1 MASINKRQQVRN
13 ERGLQ
18 ELIKTVPGN
27 DRCADCAT
35 RNPGWASWSLGIF
48 LCIRC
53 AALHR
58 KLGTH
63 ISKVKSLSMDSWSND
78 QVEVRDHALR
88 QHTYIDQAQNM
99 KRIGNVNSNHTYNSR
114 NTKPSIPIDADEIE
128 GVMERFIRQKYEH
141 RAFAVD
147 SAPGSRQNT
156 GSTSSDE
163 RPPPLPP
170 KPSRRF
176 HFPSLRA
183 ASSTFPIRTNTLSP
197 PTSPG
202 LSGFGRE
209 PSPPP
214 KDKKPAKFLGAE
226 VGASRDDGFETK
238 LTNLREMGFT
248 DERKNMQVL
257 RSLDGNVEKSVETL
271 VRLGEGS
278 KSSSRTHSPL
288 SPSPLADISFTDG
301 FTNGLTVDKTR
312 TMPRSDNITNP
323 FDINVHKSLPP
334 PPAQGQTGARGAFM
348 GRTVSPS
355 ISSNPFL
362 QSGQQTQQTA
372 LDRSFQNMQIS
383 EQQQRLQIT
392 HDQSFQTPQNSQQM
406 QQTANPQLFPN
417 TTGGYNSSQPQTN
430 PFLQTYTPPP
440 MPQIPTQYQQF
451 TQPSP
456 FQPSQQQTNYN
467 QQQATGLA
475 NPFLRTSKSQSFNPT
490 HGFDQ
495 FAPFGVSNS
504 QHAQNVVHQQH
515 QQPAQTAVA
524 QPQNSYNPFQVNQSQ
539 RLQQQQQQYQP
550 VQTSSSF
557 QQQQNSS
564 PFQSI
569 TGSQPQQQA
578 IYQEPQILQHS
589 NTMPFLPFS
598 SPASVPPQQQQL
610 SQPPSFNPPQQQ
622 HQAIYPPPR
631 QDNNS
636 ILALYNFPQANNPP
650 EGMNKSHDS
659 GQVQV
664 RTTAYGQ
671 KRSVTMPVS
680 SMASGGNSNPF
691 APNGTTHGSLG
702 GVGNI
707 NGMNGMSTGLS
718 SAPTNGYR
726 HVSNESVQFGADMMM
741 NGRHSP
747 DAFAG
752 LSARLR

>member
-1 MASINKRQQVRN
+1 MATINKRQQVRN

-35 RNPGWASWSLGIF
+35 KNPGWASWSLGIF

-78 QVEVRDHALR
+78 QVES
-88 QHTYIDQAQNM
+88 M
-99 KRIGNVNSNHTYNSR
+99 KRIGNVNSNHTYNPR

-141 RAFAVD
+141 RAFAVE

-156 GSTSSDE
+156 GSTSSDD

-170 KPSRRF
+170 KPSKRF

-183 ASSTFPIRTNTLSP
+183 ASSTFPIRSSPLSP

-226 VGASRDDGFETK
+226 VGGSRDDGFETK
-238 LTNLREMGFT
+238 MAYLREMGFP
-248 DERKNMQVL
+248 DDRRNMQVL
-257 RSLDGNVEKSVETL
+257 RGLDGNVERSVETL
-271 VRLGEGS
+271 VRLGEAS

-288 SPSPLADISFTDG
+288 PPSPLADVGFTTG
-301 FTNGLTVDKTR
+301 FTNGITVDKTR
-312 TMPRSDNITNP
+312 ITPRADKSNNP

-348 GRTVSPS
+348 ERTVSPLV
-355 ISSNPFL
+355 SSNPFL

-372 LDRSFQNMQIS
+372 LDQSFQNMQIS
-383 EQQQRLQIT
+383 QLQQQHQQPQILQ
-392 HDQSFQTPQNSQQM
+392 DQSFPNLQNSQQF
-406 QQTANPQLFPN
+406 QQSQQQAANPQLFPN
-417 TTGGYNSSQPQTN
+417 TTGGYNASQPQTN

-440 MPQIPTQYQQF
+440 MPQ
-451 TQPSP
+451 
-456 FQPSQQQTNYN
+456 SQQHVT
-467 QQQATGLA
+467 
-475 NPFLRTSKSQSFNPT
+475 
-490 HGFDQ
+490 
-495 FAPFGVSNS
+495 
-504 QHAQNVVHQQH
+504 
-515 QQPAQTAVA
+515 
-524 QPQNSYNPFQVNQSQ
+524 
-539 RLQQQQQQYQP
+539 
-550 VQTSSSF
+550 
-557 QQQQNSS
+557 
-564 PFQSI
+564 
-569 TGSQPQQQA
+569 
-578 IYQEPQILQHS
+578 YQEPQALQHS
-589 NTMPFLPFS
+589 NTMPFLPFAA
-598 SPASVPPQQQQL
+598 PASAHPQQQQ
-610 SQPPSFNPPQQQ
+610 SSFNPPQQQ
-622 HQAIYPPPR
+622 QHQAAYLPPR
-631 QDNNS
+631 QDKNS
-636 ILALYNFPQANNPP
+636 ILALYNYPQAYPP
-650 EGMNKSHDS
+650 PASMNAAHDS
-659 GQVQV
+659 GQVQAP
-664 RTTAYGQ
+664 TTINGQ
-671 KRSVTMPVS
+671 RRSVTMPVS
-680 SMASGGNSNPF
+680 SMPSRGNINPF
-691 APNGTTHGSLG
+691 ALNGTTHGSLG
-702 GVGNI
+702 GVGNV
-707 NGMNGMSTGLS
+707 NGMDGMSTGLS
-718 SAPTNGYR
+718 AAPTNGYR